1 MVIALTEAASNVVNA
16 GGGGGALST
25 PEAVTITTATGPEV
39 RILSYQGKDYNLGTG
54 NLGGNSVIEEV
65 GPSDVQTVVPQ
76 TAAVG
81 SSYLKYGLIGAL
93 VYMAWRKFS

>member
-1 MVIALTEAASNVVNA
+1 MIIGLTEAASDVVNA
-16 GGGGGALST
+16 GGGGGAVSS
-25 PEAVTITTATGPEV
+25 PEAVTIKTAGPES
-39 RILSYQGKDYNLGTG
+39 RILSYQGKDYDLGTG
-54 NLGGNSVIEEV
+54 NLGGHSVIEEV